1 MKESHRIY
9 KNVFEIN
16 DEILFDLDNQ
26 VSNNGSKIFNGRK
39 NDNKR
44 IQSSIRINK
53 RNKEFVKGLYNFVSE
68 INPQLKPSK
77 FVIIKSKINCEKQLA
92 HLDYEYNDQ
101 LKNIKDDEDVPLLVL
116 IALMSNTS
124 MYIWD
129 KIGETLSAE
138 ISPIEP
144 TRIELDKGD
153 ILVFRADTIH
163 AGSDYLAENIR
174 MHCYLD
180 SETINR
186 KKNRTWI
193 VNKHGNTE
201 IKAMIRE

>member
-1 MKESHRIY
+1 MKESYKIY

-16 DEILFDLDNQ
+16 DEILFDLDSQ
-26 VSNNGSKIFNGRK
+26 VSKNGSKIFNGIKK

-44 IQSSIRINK
+44 IQSTIRTNK
-53 RNKEFVKGLYNFVSE
+53 KNKELVKGLYDFVSE
-68 INPQLKPSK
+68 INPELKPSK
-77 FVIIKSKINCEKQLA
+77 FVIIKSKINCEKQMA
-92 HLDYEYNDQ
+92 HLDYEYNDE
-101 LKNIKDDEDVPLLVL
+101 LKNIENDEDVPLLVL
-116 IALMSNTS
+116 VALMPNTS

-129 KIGETLSAE
+129 KISETLSAE
-138 ISPIEP
+138 ISPIK
-144 TRIELDKGD
+144 IELDKGD

-180 SETINR
+180 SEKINR

-193 VNKHGNTE
+193 VNKHGETV